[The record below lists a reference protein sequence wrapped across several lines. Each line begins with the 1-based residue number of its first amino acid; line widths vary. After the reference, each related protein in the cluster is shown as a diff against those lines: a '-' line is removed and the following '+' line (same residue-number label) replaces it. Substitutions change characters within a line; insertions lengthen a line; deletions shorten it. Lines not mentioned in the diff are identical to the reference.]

1 MKRAIWEARARW
13 KDIGRALDLS
23 EGTIDSI
30 HEREDGESLHKV
42 LQKWMQSGKATIQ
55 DLLNALEDPTVD
67 RTDIANEIRSLEGS
81 DRTAVG
87 L

>member
-1 MKRAIWEARARW
+1 MRKAVWEARPDWRN
-13 KDIGRALDLS
+13 IGRALDLS

-30 HEREDGESLHKV
+30 HEREDGESLHTV
-42 LQKWMQSGKATIQ
+42 LKTWMQSGKATIQ
-55 DLLNALEDPTVD
+55 DLLNALEDPTVG

-81 DRTAVG
+81 NRTAVG